1 MSVQDITLILH
12 LLLFAYWLGGDIGV
26 FYSSGFAI
34 NSKHSL
40 EARQIAGKIM
50 INLDLV
56 PRLCLSLMLTV
67 GGILSE
73 SYGIEHDPLFRLGI
87 ILLGPVWFSVLLYIH
102 FNEGTDLVKKMTR
115 IDYIFRW
122 VMMFAI
128 IISVTM
134 DWTSGRL
141 DSEPWIGAKLLLF
154 ATLIFCGIMIR
165 KYIGGFAQGIHK
177 IASGSINDQEN
188 KAMADSLSKCR
199 VFVLT
204 IWAILLVEAAIG
216 VIKPGSESV
225 NQSVISHHFEPVDN
239 LEHKALLKS

>member
-40 EARQIAGKIM
+40 EARKIAGKIM

-102 FNEGTDLVKKMTR
+102 FNEGTDLVKRITR

-154 ATLIFCGIMIR
+154 AALIFCGIMIR

-177 IASGSINDQEN
+177 IASGSINSQEN
-188 KAMADSLSKCR
+188 KAMADSLSRCR

-204 IWAILLVEAAIG
+204 IWVILLVEAAIG
-216 VIKPGSESV
+216 VIKPGSESI
-225 NQSVISHHFEPVDN
+225 NQSVTSHHFEPVDN

>member
-34 NSKHSL
+34 NTKHSI
-40 EARQIAGKIM
+40 EARKIAGIIM

-102 FNEGTDLVKKMTR
+102 FNEGTDLVKRITR

-128 IISVTM
+128 II
-134 DWTSGRL
+134 
-141 DSEPWIGAKLLLF
+141 
-154 ATLIFCGIMIR
+154 
-165 KYIGGFAQGIHK
+165 
-177 IASGSINDQEN
+177 
-188 KAMADSLSKCR
+188 
-199 VFVLT
+199 
-204 IWAILLVEAAIG
+204 
-216 VIKPGSESV
+216 
-225 NQSVISHHFEPVDN
+225 
-239 LEHKALLKS
+239 

>member
-1 MSVQDITLILH
+1 MSAQDITLILH

-102 FNEGTDLVKKMTR
+102 FNEGTDLVKRITR

-154 ATLIFCGIMIR
+154 AALIFCGIMIR

-177 IASGSINDQEN
+177 IASGSINSQEN
-188 KAMADSLSKCR
+188 KAMANSLSRCR

-204 IWAILLVEAAIG
+204 IWVILLVEAAIG
-216 VIKPGSESV
+216 VIKPGSESI
-225 NQSVISHHFEPVDN
+225 NQSVTSHHFEPVDN